1 MEATL
6 AERGQVVIPKAIRD
20 QLGLTPGV
28 LLTFAVEGGKL
39 VIRKKVDDGISRA
52 RGIMKLP
59 PGEDMDQWWRDI
71 RGRAPNDPI
80 EPWEELRDD
89 IDIPARI
96 REDHA
101 QRRSQWLAE
110 QSESARVT
118 DNGSSLKPIK
128 PKSIGNATKL
138 ASATVLAPE
147 KSRRAPLTSTP
158 ASARKR

>member
-20 QLGLTPGV
+20 QLGLKPGV

-39 VIRKKVDDGISRA
+39 IIRKKVDDGISRA

-89 IDIPARI
+89 IAIPARV
-96 REDHA
+96 RSDHA
-101 QRRSQWLAE
+101 KRRAQWLAE
-110 QSESARVT
+110 QPKVELKRAAAKSTAT
-118 DNGSSLKPIK
+118 QLSS
-128 PKSIGNATKL
+128 
-138 ASATVLAPE
+138 ASAKPAAAVRMT
-147 KSRRAPLTSTP
+147 RAKAKRTT
-158 ASARKR
+158 ARKK

>member
-39 VIRKKVDDGISRA
+39 VIRKKVDDAFSRA
-52 RGIMKLP
+52 RGILKLE
-59 PGEDMDQWWRDI
+59 PGESVESIMREL

-89 IDIPARI
+89 MYIAPKI
-96 REDHA
+96 RADHA
-101 QRRSQWLAE
+101 RRKAAWIADQTKRNVNKTVASSKA
-110 QSESARVT
+110 SKSSAPVKKAAKHNT
-118 DNGSSLKPIK
+118 V
-128 PKSIGNATKL
+128 
-138 ASATVLAPE
+138 ATV
-147 KSRRAPLTSTP
+147 RRATQLTTLSVV
-158 ASARKR
+158 RKKK